1 MHSKKENHGNLG
13 RANKDWLVL
22 IPSSL
27 IMYLYIHNNRIT
39 KQNTIRKTSGM
50 DGWKERRKKKKIR
63 QEFLIITDVSDH
75 QIFLPSYLPR

>member
-1 MHSKKENHGNLG
+1 MLMRIRAQQKENQGNLG

-39 KQNTIRKTSGM
+39 KQNTITKTSGM
-50 DGWKERRKKKKIR
+50 DGWKEGRKKKKNKTNQAR
-63 QEFLIITDVSDH
+63 VFNNYRC
-75 QIFLPSYLPR
+75 F